1 MERSLMVKKQISTEY
16 SEILDEITYNTPE
29 VVSSLFH
36 KKKQLILK
44 KLIKKEMTIYDL
56 KTNLNMNPGEI
67 RRHILDLLDKGL
79 IVQTKVV
86 RNKMGMNLKYY
97 RAKAKNY
104 IVRLSWGIQA

>member
-1 MERSLMVKKQISTEY
+1 MVEKKNSIENY
-16 SEILDEITYNTPE
+16 KILDEITFNTPE

-56 KTNLNMNPGEI
+56 KTDLKMNPGEI

-79 IVQTKVV
+79 ILHTKVV
-86 RNKMGMNLKYY
+86 KNKMGMKLKYY

-104 IVRLSWGIQA
+104 IVHLSWGVQA

>member
-1 MERSLMVKKQISTEY
+1 MAKKKNSTEH
-16 SEILDEITYNTPE
+16 SKILDEITFNTPE

-44 KLIKKEMTIYDL
+44 KLIVKEMTIYDL
-56 KTNLNMNPGEI
+56 KTNLRMNPGEV
-67 RRHILDLLDKGL
+67 RRHILDLVDKGL
-79 IVQTKVV
+79 ILQTRVV

-104 IVRLSWGIQA
+104 IVHLSWGAQT